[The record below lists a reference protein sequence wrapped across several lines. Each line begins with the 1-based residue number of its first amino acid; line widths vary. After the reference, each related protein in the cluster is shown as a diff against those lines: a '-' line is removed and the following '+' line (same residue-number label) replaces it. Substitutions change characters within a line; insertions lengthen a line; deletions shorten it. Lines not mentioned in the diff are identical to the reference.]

1 MRLATL
7 ARQRLA
13 QRDIVRPQV
22 ARRELR
28 RLVLDCVGL
37 EIRHGLGSGC
47 VPPILAQSAHARRYG
62 ARRSTITAVHT
73 SCGTRN
79 GLLRTEE
86 KALRPQ
92 HGGPP
97 GRDQARDRTRSRKPF
112 PEFGEEPKKKPR
124 TRRGSRKLR
133 CG

>member
-28 RLVLDCVGL
+28 RLVLACVGL

-62 ARRSTITAVHT
+62 ARRSTIPAALT
-73 SCGTRN
+73 SCGTCT

-86 KALRPQ
+86 KSLRPH

-97 GRDQARDRTRSRKPF
+97 GATAPSHDATSC
-112 PEFGEEPKKKPR
+112 G
-124 TRRGSRKLR
+124 R
-133 CG
+133 CPTPLLGFRVPHHSLPLT